1 MVQQRLDSL
10 SNRLRGRAEEVEIPT
25 PLLSNADATEQLLTR
40 LEQCFGIPKR
50 PSNSGGVPVY
60 PDLLDELV
68 GTILSQNTTVRE
80 AGPRHF
86 HNSSRAFRALKAA
99 FPSWEEV
106 LAANPEDL
114 ALIIRPGGLA
124 NLKAARIQE
133 ILAAIQER
141 QGSLKLG
148 FLADMENES
157 ALDYLLSLKGVGL
170 KTATCVLLFGLGRDL
185 CPVDTHVHRV
195 ANRLGLV
202 RAKHPD
208 DTFVQLSARIPE
220 GKAYSLHVNLIR
232 LGKRICKAR
241 MPECGRC
248 PLRRECPSAL
258 LRQR

>member
-1 MVQQRLDSL
+1 M
-10 SNRLRGRAEEVEIPT
+10 
-25 PLLSNADATEQLLTR
+25 TR
-40 LEQCFGIPKR
+40 LEQCFGIPR
-50 PSNSGGVPVY
+50 PVSPGDVSFH

-68 GTILSQNTTVRE
+68 GAILSQNTTVRVSGAE
-80 AGPRHF
+80 PF
-86 HNSSRAFRALKAA
+86 HNRSRAFRALKAA
-99 FPSWEEV
+99 YPHWEQV
-106 LAANPEDL
+106 LTADPEAL
-114 ALIIRPGGLA
+114 ALILRPGGLA

-133 ILAAIQER
+133 LLAEIQDR
-141 QGSLKLG
+141 QGSLQLN
-148 FLADMENES
+148 FLAELDTEQ

-202 RAKHPD
+202 RAKAPD
-208 DTFVQLSARIPE
+208 DTFVQLSSHIPV
-220 GKAYSLHVNLIR
+220 GKAYSLHINLIR

>member
-10 SNRLRGRAEEVEIPT
+10 SYRLRDGAEEVEIPT
-25 PLLSNADATEQLLTR
+25 PLLSNADAIEQLLTR

-50 PSNSGGVPVY
+50 ASNSGGVSVY

-68 GTILSQNTTVRE
+68 GTILSQNTTD
-80 AGPRHF
+80 

-106 LAANPEDL
+106 LAADPEDL
-114 ALIIRPGGLA
+114 ALIIRSGGLA

-133 ILAAIQER
+133 ILAAIRER
-141 QGSLKLG
+141 QGSLKLD
-148 FLADMENES
+148 FLAELDNEG

-208 DTFVQLSARIPE
+208 DTFAQLSARIPE
-220 GKAYSLHVNLIR
+220 GKAYSLHINLIR

>member
-1 MVQQRLDSL
+1 MIPQGLDSTPQRLRNHSEAL
-10 SNRLRGRAEEVEIPT
+10 E
-25 PLLSNADATEQLLTR
+25 PLTLEQVLTR
-40 LEQCFGIPKR
+40 LEQCFGIPR
-50 PSNSGGVPVY
+50 PVGPGNMPFY

-68 GTILSQNTTVRE
+68 GTILSQNTTD
-80 AGPRHF
+80 

-99 FPSWEEV
+99 YPHWEQV
-106 LAANPEDL
+106 LTADPEAL

-133 ILAAIQER
+133 LLAEIQDR
-141 QGSLKLG
+141 QGSLQLD
-148 FLADMENES
+148 FLAELDTEQ

-202 RAKHPD
+202 RAKAPD
-208 DTFVQLSARIPE
+208 DTFVQLSSHIPV
-220 GKAYSLHVNLIR
+220 GKAYSLHINLIR